1 MLKMQKLDSGEK
13 KIHKFLDFFVVHFL
27 LALMKETN
35 EKPTIKR
42 CTPSAALCGISSSS
56 YLSKY
61 QERMSWVEFVSRLS
75 VRCFTFILKV
85 NYKKL
90 TSQIL
95 A

>member
-13 KIHKFLDFFVVHFL
+13 KIHNFLDFFAVHFL

-35 EKPTIKR
+35 KKPTTKR
-42 CTPSAALCGISSSS
+42 CTPTAFYGISSSS

-61 QERMSWVEFVSRLS
+61 QERMSCLEFVSRLS
-75 VRCFTFILKV
+75 VKCFTFILKV

-90 TSQIL
+90 PWQIL